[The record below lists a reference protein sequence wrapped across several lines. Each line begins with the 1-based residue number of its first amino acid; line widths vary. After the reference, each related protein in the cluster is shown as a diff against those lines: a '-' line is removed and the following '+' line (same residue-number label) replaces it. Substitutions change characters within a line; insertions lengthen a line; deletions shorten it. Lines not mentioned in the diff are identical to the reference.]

1 MNWKL
6 LLFSD
11 FENNLMD
18 IGKLNGYWEAHEE
31 KEKSLFLFFFF
42 WLCFDVCELSSS
54 TRMESVAPAVG
65 VESLNHWTTREVLP
79 PPPHPSILVLQI

>member
-1 MNWKL
+1 
-6 LLFSD
+6 
-11 FENNLMD
+11 MD

-65 VESLNHWTTREVLP
+65 VESLNH
-79 PPPHPSILVLQI
+79 